1 MEHTGNPEAPDG
13 GTPRS
18 FGWLYTLAV
27 WAGTAFAIL
36 LAAWLFWTLF
46 VHTASGANR
55 GLTVALS
62 KATQTAVFEAMPTPT
77 PGAGVVELPATCK
90 GCHLIAGTSAAG
102 VVGPELTKVG
112 ALAAERIAAA
122 DYTGKATTAEEYIRE
137 SILEPNA
144 YLVPDK
150 ASYKNAAGES
160 LMAPA
165 IGAALSADELERLVT
180 YLASLK

>member
-1 MEHTGNPEAPDG
+1 
-13 GTPRS
+13 
-18 FGWLYTLAV
+18 V

-55 GLTVALS
+55 GLSVTLS

-90 GCHLIAGTSAAG
+90 GCHLIAGTS
-102 VVGPELTKVG
+102 
-112 ALAAERIAAA
+112 
-122 DYTGKATTAEEYIRE
+122 
-137 SILEPNA
+137 
-144 YLVPDK
+144 
-150 ASYKNAAGES
+150 
-160 LMAPA
+160 LMPAA
-165 IGAALSADELERLVT
+165 IGAALAADELDRLVT